1 MNQTE
6 DNIKRIE
13 YVIENST
20 DPHLAKVKENL
31 KIEKE
36 QREEIVKNKEGIFVR
51 KKKDDEV
58 RSVFNKFLKK
68 NTGINV
74 RDKYFR

>member
-58 RSVFNKFLKK
+58 RTVFRKFLMK
-68 NTGINV
+68 NEGKNV